1 MDNFCRTYL
10 LTDIVAWPTWN
21 NLKVYIVTFDLLL
34 PIKILRFTNDVLYG
48 MNMKYK

>member
-1 MDNFCRTYL
+1 MFSRIVFKWITFCRTYL

-34 PIKILRFTNDVLYG
+34 PIKRTIT
-48 MNMKYK
+48 